1 MVAKKKPT
9 KKASDRTPPK
19 ATGKA
24 VSASGVRSLY
34 KDNIKYYDAMLD
46 SAGDILD
53 YPKGDKLHKQ
63 AAALLSKYNY
73 AAKKKTQVAVGKN
86 LKTRVGDGMSP
97 YSGVPQKTANALSRD
112 YNILMKAVE
121 ADKKAYAKKT
131 STPKKKK

>member
-1 MVAKKKPT
+1 MAAKKKSSSG
-9 KKASDRTPPK
+9 KAVPV

-24 VSASGVRSLY
+24 KSAAAVRQMGR
-34 KDNIKYYDAMLD
+34 KNIEDYDAMLD

-63 AAALLSKYNY
+63 AAALLNKYNY
-73 AAKKKTQVAVGKN
+73 AAKKKTQVAGGKN

-112 YNILMKAVE
+112 YNILMKAVQ
-121 ADKKAYAKKT
+121 ANKKAPKAPK
-131 STPKKKK
+131 PPVKKK

>member
-1 MVAKKKPT
+1 MAAKKKPT
-9 KKASDRTPPK
+9 SKTPPK

-24 VSASGVRSLY
+24 VSASGVRKMERS
-34 KDNIKYYDAMLD
+34 NIKDYDAMLD

-63 AAALLSKYNY
+63 AAALLNKYNY

-112 YNILMKAVE
+112 YNILMKAVT

-131 STPKKKK
+131 STRGSTKKK

>member
-1 MVAKKKPT
+1 MAAKKKSSSG
-9 KKASDRTPPK
+9 KAVPV

-24 VSASGVRSLY
+24 KSAAGVRKMERS
-34 KDNIKYYDAMLD
+34 NIKDYDAMLD

-63 AAALLSKYNY
+63 AAALLNKYNY
-73 AAKKKTQVAVGKN
+73 AAKKKTQVAGGKN

-112 YNILMKAVE
+112 YNILMKAVT

-131 STPKKKK
+131 STTKKGKK